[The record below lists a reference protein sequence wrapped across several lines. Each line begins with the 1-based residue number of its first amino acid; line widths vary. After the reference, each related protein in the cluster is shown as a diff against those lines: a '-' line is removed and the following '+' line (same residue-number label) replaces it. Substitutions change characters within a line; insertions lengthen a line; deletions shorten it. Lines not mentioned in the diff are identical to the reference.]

1 VFLSKIKKVHRQL
14 VINLVSY
21 IPCTDLTLGFFP
33 SQFFAYRRISC
44 PIYVPMPLGR
54 ARPTIPRTYNA
65 PTPFIPSMNPTTTYT
80 LTAVGVLTPKIK
92 CLSENKESFT
102 FQSKSDSAS
111 RNMTVKDGNSNQVCK
126 VKSKGEHLLDL
137 YLTTDS
143 KDINVQFR
151 DMIAFKKAVE
161 KNSANGF
168 RTPPVYQSGDDA
180 GPRNTSEVVAQDLRS
195 VCWAFEFEGR
205 IYQWTA
211 PGGYAFTTP
220 PGSEVLICHSTSAG
234 PATKVAKV
242 LSSHIGSS
250 DKLIISNGSIVNVV
264 DKNGLQ
270 ILLLTS
276 VLSLMEIMNDRC
288 RELADFE

>member
-1 VFLSKIKKVHRQL
+1 MSFLPSSRLLPFYNNKTYFRIGFDT
-14 VINLVSY
+14 N
-21 IPCTDLTLGFFP
+21 PTDPPAYPQETTVPSTLN
-33 SQFFAYRRISC
+33 
-44 PIYVPMPLGR
+44 R
-54 ARPTIPRTYNA
+54 ARPAIPHTYNA
-65 PTPFIPSMNPTTTYT
+65 STPFIPSMNPTTSYT

-92 CLSENKESFT
+92 CLSENKESYT

-126 VKSKGEHLLDL
+126 VKNRGEHLLDL
-137 YLTTDS
+137 HLTTDS

-161 KNSANGF
+161 KNSANSL
-168 RTPPVYQSGDDA
+168 RTPSVYQSGDDDA
-180 GPRNTSEVVAQDLRS
+180 DPQNMSEVVAQDLHR

-211 PGGYAFTTP
+211 PGGYALTSP

-242 LSSHIGSS
+242 LNSHTGAS
-250 DKLIISNGSIVNVV
+250 DKLVISNGSIANVV

-288 RELADFE
+288 RELADFD